1 MKIAIISDIHGNLE
15 ALKSTLEDIKSR
27 NVDKIYCLGD
37 IIAKGTHQQECLDLV
52 RQYCE
57 VIIKGNCDEYF
68 TSDIDISTKSSEE
81 VRRILW
87 NHKKINEES
96 KAFLRTLPFCHEFYL
111 SGRLIRLIHA
121 HPESISKFIG
131 NIDYLG
137 KLYELLLPSENTVS
151 NEKADV
157 VIYGHIHTPF
167 IQKIYNRFI
176 INPGSLG
183 NSIDVFRN
191 KEKDGDILNTT
202 TANYLI
208 LEGNLDSKNM
218 EDPISFD
225 LVSVA
230 YDIDKELESNK
241 DNIEFDSYATELK
254 EGQYRDMEKIYRS
267 FEARGIKKED
277 I

>member
-15 ALKSTLEDIKSR
+15 ALKYTLEDIKSR
-27 NVDKIYCLGD
+27 SVDKIYCLGD

-183 NSIDVFRN
+183 NTIDVFRN

-208 LEGNLDSKNM
+208 LEGNLESKNM

-230 YDIDKELESNK
+230 YDIDKELDSNK

-254 EGQYRDMEKIYRS
+254 NGQYRDMEKIYRS